1 MFMDVVSLSR
11 WQFAI
16 TTVYHFLFVPVTLG
30 LTLFLALLET
40 CYVTTNRSHWKDS
53 CRKLIKFFGNI
64 FLINF
69 AMGVVTGIVQEFHFG
84 MNWSEYSR
92 FMGDIFGAPLAMEA
106 LTAFFLEST
115 FLGIWVFG
123 WDKLPEKLHCACIWL
138 VAIGSN
144 LSSFW
149 ILVANSFMQH
159 PVGYSIENGRA
170 VMTDFTALITNP
182 YVIGELSHTIF
193 SGIATAGFLLLV
205 ICVWKIAHDYASRHA
220 FMKILKGVSIYLF
233 IGIMGTMGTGHMHT
247 QYLAEAQPMK
257 LSSMEALWETEDPAP
272 FAVVADINQDTRK
285 NDMEIKI
292 PGMFSFMLYNKPEG
306 AVQGINQLQKA
317 AEAQYGPGNYTPD
330 VSGLFWSF
338 RLMIACGSAMAGI
351 AFIFGGISF
360 VKPEL
365 LVRFKCLLAAMPL
378 LLPLPFLANSA
389 GWFIAEAGRQPWI
402 VVGLQKTAD
411 AVSPNL
417 TPGNVLL
424 TMTGFTL
431 IYLVLAVAAFY
442 AACRVIKRT
451 TVQSADQERGNL

>member
-1 MFMDVVSLSR
+1 MDVVSLSR

-170 VMTDFTALITNP
+170 VMTDFTSLITNP

-205 ICVWKIAHDYASRHA
+205 ICAWKIARDYASCNA

-257 LSSMEALWETEDPAP
+257 LSSMEALWETENPAP
-272 FAVVADINQDTRK
+272 FAVVADINQDARK

-365 LVRFKCLLAAMPL
+365 LVRFKCILAAMPL

-431 IYLVLAVAAFY
+431 IYLILAVAAFY
-442 AACRVIKRT
+442 AACRVIRTT

>member
-1 MFMDVVSLSR
+1 MDVVSLSR

-30 LTLFLALLET
+30 LTLFLALLEP
-40 CYVTTNRSHWKDS
+40 CYVTANRSHWKDS

-170 VMTDFTALITNP
+170 VMTDFTSLITNP

-205 ICVWKIAHDYASRHA
+205 ICAWKIARDYASCNA

-257 LSSMEALWETEDPAP
+257 LSSMEALWETENPAP
-272 FAVVADINQDTRK
+272 FAVVADINQDARK

-365 LVRFKCLLAAMPL
+365 LVRFKCILAAMPL

-431 IYLVLAVAAFY
+431 IYLILAVAAFY
-442 AACRVIKRT
+442 AACRVIRTT

>member
-1 MFMDVVSLSR
+1 M
-11 WQFAI
+11 
-16 TTVYHFLFVPVTLG
+16 H
-30 LTLFLALLET
+30 
-40 CYVTTNRSHWKDS
+40 
-53 CRKLIKFFGNI
+53 
-64 FLINF
+64 
-69 AMGVVTGIVQEFHFG
+69 
-84 MNWSEYSR
+84 
-92 FMGDIFGAPLAMEA
+92 
-106 LTAFFLEST
+106 
-115 FLGIWVFG
+115 
-123 WDKLPEKLHCACIWL
+123 
-138 VAIGSN
+138 
-144 LSSFW
+144 
-149 ILVANSFMQH
+149 H
-159 PVGYSIENGRA
+159 PVGHSIENGRA
-170 VMTDFTALITNP
+170 VMTNFTALITKP
-182 YVIGELSHTIF
+182 YVIGELSHSIF
-193 SGIATAGFLLLV
+193 SVIATAGFLLLV
-205 ICVWKIAHDYASRHA
+205 ICAWKIARDYASRNA

-257 LSSMEALWETEDPAP
+257 LSSMEALWETENPAP
-272 FAVVADINQDTRK
+272 FAVVADINQDARK

-365 LVRFKCLLAAMPL
+365 LVRFKCILAAMPL

-402 VVGLQKTAD
+402 VVSLQKTAD

-431 IYLVLAVAAFY
+431 IYLILAVAAFY
-442 AACRVIKRT
+442 AACRVIRTT